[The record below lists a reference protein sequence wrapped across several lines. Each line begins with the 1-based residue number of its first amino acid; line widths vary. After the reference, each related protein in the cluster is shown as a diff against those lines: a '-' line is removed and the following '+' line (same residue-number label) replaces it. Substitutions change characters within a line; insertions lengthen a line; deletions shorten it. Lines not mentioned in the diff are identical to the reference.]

1 MSQPGSWKIK
11 FDSIFYLR
19 KYYYICLLVAL
30 SPDGSIVLTIKK
42 FDNMKFNVSS
52 TELLKG
58 LMEISKAIPA
68 KSALPIL
75 ENFLF
80 DLSGN
85 ILTVTASDSE
95 LTLRTEIEVDAT
107 EEEGKIAVP
116 ARHMIDLLKELPDQP
131 VLISTASDSS
141 IECRWSSGNSVL
153 PFFPAEDYPE
163 IKGASDD
170 AEKITFPA
178 ESLVEGINKTIYA
191 TADDEIRPAMNGI
204 FFDFDKESTTLV
216 ASDSHKLI
224 CYTTK
229 DAKTAEKCSFILHK
243 KPASVL
249 KSIISKEF
257 DTVEIAF
264 DSSTVVF
271 TLGRTTMVCRLIVG
285 KYPKYRDVI
294 PQNNSSILRID
305 RSLFLNTVK
314 RVAVCANK
322 ASNHIKLD
330 LKAGQM
336 EITAQD
342 LGFAIAAYEKISCD
356 YNGDNLT
363 IGFKSTF
370 LSEILANM
378 SCETVVLKFA
388 DARRAALIVP
398 SEEDAESDKV
408 CGILMPIMVQ

>member
-1 MSQPGSWKIK
+1 
-11 FDSIFYLR
+11 
-19 KYYYICLLVAL
+19 
-30 SPDGSIVLTIKK
+30 
-42 FDNMKFNVSS
+42 MKFNVSS

-58 LMEISKAIPA
+58 LMDISKAIPV

-80 DLSGN
+80 VLKGN
-85 ILTVTASDSE
+85 ILQVTASDSE

-116 ARHMIDLLKELPDQP
+116 ARHIIDLLKELPDQP
-131 VLISTASDSS
+131 VFINTASDSS
-141 IECRWSSGNSVL
+141 IECKWTSGNSVL

-163 IKGASDD
+163 IKGTGED
-170 AEKITFPA
+170 AEKIDVPA
-178 ESLVEGINKTIYA
+178 ESLIDGINGTIYA

-204 FFDFDKESTTLV
+204 FFDFDTESTTLV

-229 DAKTAEKCSFILHK
+229 DVKTPEKCSFILHK
-243 KPASVL
+243 KPAAVL
-249 KSIISKEF
+249 KSIVSKDDEN
-257 DTVEIAF
+257 VEITF

-271 TLGRTTMVCRLIVG
+271 KFGNTMMVCRLIVG
-285 KYPKYRDVI
+285 KYPKYKDVI
-294 PQNNSSILRID
+294 PQNNSSVLKID
-305 RSLFLNTVK
+305 RVLFLNTVR

-330 LKAGQM
+330 FKPGQM

-342 LGFAIAAYEKISCD
+342 LGFAIAAYEKIPCD
-356 YNGDNLT
+356 YSGDELS

-370 LSEILANM
+370 LTEILSNM
-378 SCETVVLKFA
+378 TCDTVVMKFA
-388 DARRAALIVP
+388 DSRRAALIVP
-398 SEEDAESDKV
+398 SEEDADSDKI

>member
-1 MSQPGSWKIK
+1 
-11 FDSIFYLR
+11 
-19 KYYYICLLVAL
+19 
-30 SPDGSIVLTIKK
+30 
-42 FDNMKFNVSS
+42 MKFNVSS
-52 TELLKG
+52 SELLKG
-58 LMEISKAIPA
+58 LMNISKAVPA

-80 DLSGN
+80 DLKGN
-85 ILTVTASDSE
+85 ILEVTASDSE
-95 LTLRTEIEVDAT
+95 LTLRTEIEVDTT
-107 EEEGKIAVP
+107 EEEGRIAVP
-116 ARHMIDLLKELPDQP
+116 ARHIIDLLKELPDQP
-131 VLISTASDSS
+131 LSIRTSSDSA
-141 IECRWSSGNSVL
+141 IECTWTSGNSVL

-163 IKGASDD
+163 IKGASED
-170 AEKITFPA
+170 AEKVEFPA
-178 ESLVEGINKTIYA
+178 DSLIEGINSTIYA

-204 FFDFDKESTTLV
+204 FFDFDTDSTTLV

-229 DAKTAEKCSFILHK
+229 EANVPGKSSFILHK
-243 KPASVL
+243 KPAGVL
-249 KSIISKEF
+249 KAIVDKE
-257 DTVEIAF
+257 DGTVEITF

-271 TLGRTTMVCRLIVG
+271 NFGRTTMICRLIVG

-294 PQNNSSILRID
+294 PKNNSSVLKID
-305 RSLFLNTVK
+305 RALFLNTVR

-342 LGFAIAAYEKISCD
+342 LGFAIAAYEKVSCD
-356 YNGDNLT
+356 YNGDDLT

-370 LSEILANM
+370 LSEILSNM
-378 SCETVVLKFA
+378 GCDTVVMKFA

-398 SEEDAESDKV
+398 SEEDEESGKL
-408 CGILMPIMVQ
+408 CGILMPIMVK